1 MKTKKQIKSLK
12 LTKSTVSN
20 FKTTQVKGGD
30 TNERA
35 CYYTIYW
42 YETAP
47 PACTSYINC

>member
-20 FKTTQVKGGD
+20 FKTSQVKGGD
-30 TNERA
+30 TGRD

-42 YETAP
+42 CETAP
-47 PACTSYINC
+47 PACTSYRNC